1 MAFRRNY
8 RSFGSLTKDVASDS
22 DSSSSEDA
30 VLNDEAW
37 AFVNQHSQMQYAEAS
52 TPGPPASPASSFDGN
67 IAHSS
72 PIPDAMEDV
81 GSNEVSETDS
91 DSETESVGSVDS
103 GVWTEERAAEF
114 SSNVGLAPL
123 TQQGSTPWKGQRTD
137 WMESYAIVIPML
149 IVAVACWETLDVTGA
164 RRCAVDSCAAAP
176 LYKCYS
182 CASISLKST
191 HYCKS
196 HATIHRTHNHC
207 HRIQDQWDSFPP
219 LPTTSFGNEKFKQI
233 RCCSAARGKGRRAL
247 LHSLTGTERV
257 QLVYCA
263 DHQNGNEMCVVL
275 LRDHG
280 FFASRVQN
288 TDHAFSHQVVSL
300 SLKFR
305 ALGVAFQT
313 LCEVFFGTDLKDG
326 KTSGLYQPFMDAV
339 RQFAVVKYHTPWN
352 LFTGTFGGIRH
363 WSDTNKKSEER
374 GGSGSHGSFELTNSY
389 FKEPIVRDVVA
400 DAKEA
405 KRRTPK
411 LGCEAQHKAG
421 AAGVGLPTGNDVD
434 MIVHVDCAAHAI
446 VQRVYDVK
454 GGERLMYA
462 DDVVAWG
469 MDSFKKRGLVLGYDV
484 ACKELNH
491 LDFYGLLR
499 SIIDTILFILFIPA
513 MHVYAHGKDCQ
524 SLFSPRFLMGLGLTM
539 DGEGHERVNS
549 WLARMIGLTQRET
562 HENRRLDIVLFL
574 EFYNWSKVRKL
585 VAWTV
590 KKLMAV
596 FAGLA
601 EVKAALGLQWRRL
614 ETTSYSVVVESV
626 TGLRQRLVDRAS
638 KEPPSTKDDLRL
650 QIDHL
655 ARSIVLMDKHLRG
668 APGTKMGN
676 RLKKAMTSTFTDLYK
691 KLDEFNGLC
700 TPSCF

>member
-1 MAFRRNY
+1 
-8 RSFGSLTKDVASDS
+8 
-22 DSSSSEDA
+22 
-30 VLNDEAW
+30 
-37 AFVNQHSQMQYAEAS
+37 
-52 TPGPPASPASSFDGN
+52 
-67 IAHSS
+67 
-72 PIPDAMEDV
+72 
-81 GSNEVSETDS
+81 
-91 DSETESVGSVDS
+91 
-103 GVWTEERAAEF
+103 
-114 SSNVGLAPL
+114 
-123 TQQGSTPWKGQRTD
+123 
-137 WMESYAIVIPML
+137 
-149 IVAVACWETLDVTGA
+149 
-164 RRCAVDSCAAAP
+164 
-176 LYKCYS
+176 
-182 CASISLKST
+182 
-191 HYCKS
+191 
-196 HATIHRTHNHC
+196 
-207 HRIQDQWDSFPP
+207 
-219 LPTTSFGNEKFKQI
+219 
-233 RCCSAARGKGRRAL
+233 
-247 LHSLTGTERV
+247 
-257 QLVYCA
+257 
-263 DHQNGNEMCVVL
+263 
-275 LRDHG
+275 
-280 FFASRVQN
+280 
-288 TDHAFSHQVVSL
+288 
-300 SLKFR
+300 
-305 ALGVAFQT
+305 
-313 LCEVFFGTDLKDG
+313 
-326 KTSGLYQPFMDAV
+326 
-339 RQFAVVKYHTPWN
+339 
-352 LFTGTFGGIRH
+352 
-363 WSDTNKKSEER
+363 
-374 GGSGSHGSFELTNSY
+374 
-389 FKEPIVRDVVA
+389 
-400 DAKEA
+400 
-405 KRRTPK
+405 
-411 LGCEAQHKAG
+411 
-421 AAGVGLPTGNDVD
+421 